1 MAKRKTTT
9 KKDLEAKIAQLEA
22 KLSSI
27 SSKAGETAQKAPPP
41 PPKPA
46 QAPKP
51 SAQKAAPPATLSQ
64 ALENAWQSYPAGNT
78 THYYKEHTTGF
89 TPGTN
94 RYYGRLHAPVGQAPT
109 TDWNFQK
116 AKVTGYTQPSN
127 QYFATRQRLAYHPA
141 DRNFTGYGLV
151 VEGAEAQAQQA
162 PPPPPPPE
170 PQAEPQQQTT
180 ASTGGSSKQSDL
192 EAYENDYMARLERQ
206 EQEDAELMKAAAEL
220 AAKRSGDSGG
230 SSGQTG
236 SKKGALP
243 KGF

>member
-1 MAKRKTTT
+1 MATKRKTT

-22 KLSSI
+22 KLSGI
-27 SSKAGETAQKAPPP
+27 SSKAGETAKKAPPP
-41 PPKPA
+41 KPKPA
-46 QAPKP
+46 EAPKP
-51 SAQKAAPPATLSQ
+51 SAQKAAPPATIAQ
-64 ALENAWQSYPAGNT
+64 ALENAWQNYPAGSN

-94 RYYGRLHAPVGQAPT
+94 RYYGRLHAPVGTAPT
-109 TDWNFQK
+109 TDWNLQK
-116 AKVTGYTQPSN
+116 LKGTSPAPSN

-151 VEGAEAQAQQA
+151 VEGAAAQAQQA
-162 PPPPPPPE
+162 PPP

-180 ASTGGSSKQSDL
+180 ASSGGSSKQSDL
-192 EAYENDYMARLERQ
+192 EAYENDYMARLDQ
-206 EQEDAELMKAAAEL
+206 EEKENTELMNAAAEL
-220 AAKRSGDSGG
+220 AAKRRGDSGG
-230 SSGQTG
+230 SSGKAS